1 MREKE
6 GREKLGLNSSH
17 KSHLRNEACV
27 RLVGEEVRERERLKL
42 EEVEMEMEKA
52 PKKQRMQWKS
62 KM

>member
-27 RLVGEEVRERERLKL
+27 RLVGEEGRERERLKL
-42 EEVEMEMEKA
+42 EEVEMVRMEKA
-52 PKKQRMQWKS
+52 PKKQRMQ
-62 KM
+62 

>member
-27 RLVGEEVRERERLKL
+27 RLVGEEGRERERLKL
-42 EEVEMEMEKA
+42 EEVEML
-52 PKKQRMQWKS
+52 
-62 KM
+62 